1 MCMLQIPCELDDRLA
16 GLVEAWASGVTW
28 QELLGC
34 KLDEGDLAR
43 LLRRTIDLLAQ
54 VWFSIMIYSCCRKN
68 CYFWEIS
75 EIPFSLFPQ
84 MCFSVYY
91 SHNVPECL
99 LSSKHDPDRAIIC
112 AL

>member
-54 VWFSIMIYSCCRKN
+54 V
-68 CYFWEIS
+68 CY
-75 EIPFSLFPQ
+75 
-84 MCFSVYY
+84 
-91 SHNVPECL
+91 L
-99 LSSKHDPDRAIIC
+99 LSLIVY
-112 AL
+112 